1 MASTTGDA
9 AFQSAKRNGTSDMQP
24 DWEQL
29 EERIGYRFQDRS
41 LLTRALTHKSFAPSP
56 ASEAADLAVHNERL
70 EFFGDAILSFLASEA
85 LFQRYPDS
93 TEGVLSKLKNH
104 LVSKQH
110 LTMVARELA
119 LGEFL
124 LLGKGEEATGGRAKQ
139 KLLGNA
145 MEALIA
151 AIYLD
156 TGIEAARLFV
166 DDRVIGE
173 FDKTVGQLQ
182 QARNFKSELQELAK
196 KQGVPQPTYTV
207 LAKHG
212 PDHAK
217 VFVVEAKI
225 RDTLAESAEGSS
237 IKAASQLAAAALL
250 PRLQSLS

>member
-1 MASTTGDA
+1 MASRVRDA
-9 AFQSAKRNGTSDMQP
+9 TPQSATTNGKPGMEP
-24 DWEQL
+24 EWERL
-29 EERIGYRFQDRS
+29 EERIGYHFQDRG
-41 LLTRALTHKSFAPSP
+41 LLKRALTHKSFAPSS
-56 ASEAADLAVHNERL
+56 ASETPDASTHNERF

-85 LFQRYPDS
+85 LFLRYPDS
-93 TEGVLSKLKNH
+93 AEGALSKLKNH

-110 LTMVARELA
+110 LTMVARALS

-145 MEALIA
+145 MEAVIA

-156 TGIEAARLFV
+156 SGIDAARLFI
-166 DDRVIGE
+166 DRLVIGE

-182 QARNFKSELQELAK
+182 EARNFKSELQELAK
-196 KQGVPQPTYTV
+196 RQGIPQPTYTV

-217 VFVVEAKI
+217 VFVVEARI
-225 RDTLAESAEGSS
+225 REGLAESAEGSS

-250 PRLQSLS
+250 VRLQS

>member
-1 MASTTGDA
+1 MAPGFGDA
-9 AFQSAKRNGTSDMQP
+9 IVQSAITDGNSKMEP
-24 DWEQL
+24 DWDRL

-41 LLTRALTHKSFAPSP
+41 LLKRALTHKSFAPSSSETADP
-56 ASEAADLAVHNERL
+56 AIHNERF

-93 TEGVLSKLKNH
+93 PEGVLSKLKNH

-110 LTMVARELA
+110 LTMVARELS

-145 MEALIA
+145 MEAVMA

-156 TGIEAARLFV
+156 SGIDAARYFI
-166 DDRVIGE
+166 DRLVIGE

-182 QARNFKSELQELAK
+182 EARNFKSELQELAK
-196 KQGVPQPTYTV
+196 RQGISQPTYTV

-225 RDTLAESAEGSS
+225 QDGLAESAEGSS
-237 IKAASQLAAAALL
+237 IKAASQLAASALL
-250 PRLQSLS
+250 HRLQH